1 MPVPQDTQ
9 PLQPTT
15 AKERVLQT
23 LAQWLVDG
31 TLEPGE
37 RLYDEQLSRYFQ
49 VSRTP
54 VREALQVLAEKG
66 LVEILPGRG
75 TRVTPIDLASLR
87 QSYPLLSHLH
97 GYAVRLAF
105 PLVNDEVIRELKARN
120 LELYHCLSTGDQL
133 RTQAADEQFHQV
145 LLDLAANKY
154 LSAFIS
160 DLSIH
165 IARTEVHARH
175 KLDKNEQQGSYHEER
190 LQRIGAHNR
199 AHAAAMGIEPYQEHD
214 NQRREPKGNM
224 PKARRS
230 PQREPARFFLH
241 GKLPCP

>member
-1 MPVPQDTQ
+1 M
-9 PLQPTT
+9 
-15 AKERVLQT
+15 
-23 LAQWLVDG
+23 
-31 TLEPGE
+31 
-37 RLYDEQLSRYFQ
+37 
-49 VSRTP
+49 SRTP

-165 IARTEVHARH
+165 IARTEVQFFKH
-175 KLDKNEQQGSYHEER
+175 NEFRSQSVQGHEQIIDA
-190 LQRIGAHNR
+190 LQRRDLEGAVQATEDNWMLNFHLV
-199 AHAAAMGIEPYQEHD
+199 IEPAL
-214 NQRREPKGNM
+214 R
-224 PKARRS
+224 
-230 PQREPARFFLH
+230 
-241 GKLPCP
+241 KLEADRL